1 MLTLDTLN
9 VMLAVSEE
17 GLIEEMII
25 ALLASPQLAVF
36 FEKFPR
42 LKAAITDDVPR
53 WREALRSRLKD
64 ARVPPE
70 LTEEVMCYQQSQLLS
85 TPQFIVQ
92 LPQILDLLHRLNS
105 PWAEQARQLVD
116 ANSTITS
123 ALHTLFLQRWRLSLI
138 VQATTLNQQL
148 LEEEREQLLSEVQER
163 MTLSGQLEPIL
174 ADNNTAAGRLWD
186 MSAGQLK
193 RGDYQ
198 LIVKYGEFL
207 NEHPELKRLAE
218 QLGRSREA
226 KSIPRNDAQMETFRT
241 MVREPA
247 TVPEQVDGLQQSD
260 DILRLL
266 PPELA
271 TLGITELEYEFYRRL
286 VEKQLLTYRLHGES
300 WREKVIERPVVHKDY
315 DEQPRGPFI
324 VCVDTSGSM
333 GGFNEQCA
341 KAFCLALMRI
351 ALAENRRC
359 YIMLFSTEIVRY
371 ELSGPQGIEQ
381 AIRFL
386 SQQFRGGTDLASCF
400 RAIMERLQSR
410 EWFDADAVVISDFIA
425 QRLPDDVTSKVKELQ
440 RVHQH
445 RFHAVAMSAHGKP
458 GIMRIFDHIW
468 RFDTGMRSR
477 LLTEKVMISDRLFI
491 QKAEKGEPLE
501 IWGDPQRLLETCSVE
516 DFLQIVQK
524 CAESNL
530 DGGLYNIG
538 SGGSTLDER
547 IHAIVDVFS
556 NPNKRSE
563 ISYAPN
569 KRSSTQFVLDISKTK
584 SELGY
589 QPAYNWKKFCEWFK
603 EERKQQRFAK
613 LWGTEEDYQ

>member
-207 NEHPELKRLAE
+207 NEQPELKRLAE

-226 KSIPRNDAQMETFRT
+226 KSIPRNDAQMDTFR
-241 MVREPA
+241 
-247 TVPEQVDGLQQSD
+247 
-260 DILRLL
+260 
-266 PPELA
+266 
-271 TLGITELEYEFYRRL
+271 
-286 VEKQLLTYRLHGES
+286 
-300 WREKVIERPVVHKDY
+300 
-315 DEQPRGPFI
+315 
-324 VCVDTSGSM
+324 
-333 GGFNEQCA
+333 
-341 KAFCLALMRI
+341 
-351 ALAENRRC
+351 
-359 YIMLFSTEIVRY
+359 
-371 ELSGPQGIEQ
+371 PQGIEQ

-477 LLTEKVMISDRLFI
+477 LLRR
-491 QKAEKGEPLE
+491 
-501 IWGDPQRLLETCSVE
+501 WR
-516 DFLQIVQK
+516 
-524 CAESNL
+524 
-530 DGGLYNIG
+530 
-538 SGGSTLDER
+538 R
-547 IHAIVDVFS
+547 
-556 NPNKRSE
+556 
-563 ISYAPN
+563 
-569 KRSSTQFVLDISKTK
+569 
-584 SELGY
+584 
-589 QPAYNWKKFCEWFK
+589 
-603 EERKQQRFAK
+603 
-613 LWGTEEDYQ
+613 

>member
-17 GLIEEMII
+17 GMIEEMIL

-42 LKAAITDDVPR
+42 LKAAITDDLPR
-53 WREALRSRLKD
+53 WREALRRRLKD

-85 TPQFIVQ
+85 TAQFIVQ
-92 LPQILDLLHRLNS
+92 LPQILTLLHRLHS
-105 PWAEQARQLVD
+105 PYAGQAQQLVD
-116 ANSTITS
+116 SNTIFTP
-123 ALHTLFLQRWRLSLI
+123 ALHTLFLQRWRLSLV
-138 VQATTLNQQL
+138 VQTTTLNQQL

-163 MTLSGQLEPIL
+163 MTLSGQLDPVL
-174 ADNNTAAGRLWD
+174 AENETAAGRLWD
-186 MSAGQLK
+186 MSAGQLR

-198 LIVKYGEFL
+198 LIVKYGDFL
-207 NEHPELKRLAE
+207 REQPELMRLAE

-226 KSIPRNDAQMETFRT
+226 KSVPRKDAPMETFRT
-241 MVREPA
+241 LVREPA
-247 TVPEQVDGLQQSD
+247 TVPEQVDGIQQSD

-286 VEKQLLTYRLHGES
+286 VEKQLLTYRLHGEA
-300 WREKVIERPVVHKDY
+300 WREKVTERP
-315 DEQPRGPFI
+315 
-324 VCVDTSGSM
+324 
-333 GGFNEQCA
+333 
-341 KAFCLALMRI
+341 MRI
-351 ALAENRRC
+351 ALADNRRC
-359 YIMLFSTEIVRY
+359 FIMLFSTEVVRY

-386 SQQFRGGTDLASCF
+386 SQRFRGGTDIASCF
-400 RAIMERLQSR
+400 RAIIERMQGR

-425 QRLPDDVTSKVKELQ
+425 QRLPDEVVSKVGELQ

-477 LLTEKVMISDRLFI
+477 LLRR
-491 QKAEKGEPLE
+491 
-501 IWGDPQRLLETCSVE
+501 WR
-516 DFLQIVQK
+516 
-524 CAESNL
+524 
-530 DGGLYNIG
+530 
-538 SGGSTLDER
+538 R
-547 IHAIVDVFS
+547 
-556 NPNKRSE
+556 
-563 ISYAPN
+563 
-569 KRSSTQFVLDISKTK
+569 
-584 SELGY
+584 
-589 QPAYNWKKFCEWFK
+589 
-603 EERKQQRFAK
+603 
-613 LWGTEEDYQ
+613 